1 MNGLMILFGHV
12 SACDV
17 TGQFPRRLKAHVAL
31 CTTERLLSNMNPL
44 VNLQLVAIF
53 ESFLAELTNVWL
65 TRLVNQFVEAESFW
79 RLESFPAFITFVWP
93 RGGVGFFVSK

>member
-1 MNGLMILFGHV
+1 MMVILLGHV
-12 SACDV
+12 SARYM
-17 TGQFPRRLKAHVAL
+17 TGQFPRRLKAHIAL
-31 CTTERLLSNMNPL
+31 CTTERLLSDMNPL

-93 RGGVGFFVSK
+93 